1 MQTEQEKL
9 ALVKEEILAKV
20 AVLGESLAT
29 KRTGVLDVRKEM
41 WREARIVLRD
51 FDDVADL
58 SIFAE
63 EVARHETQYVQ
74 ASEEIKKLG
83 KMLESPYFARIDF
96 AEVSRTSEKSSNE
109 VSYEAAEQIYIGR
122 NSLFDEKKY
131 AFHVYDWRAP
141 ISGLYYDFGTGA
153 AEFTVPTTGAI
164 ISGEISLKRQYQIEN
179 GELLYMFDNDIAI
192 EDDILRLELSKAS
205 EARIKAI
212 INTIQTD
219 QNRAIRSE
227 AGDILVYGPAGCGK
241 TSVGLHRLAYLLYR
255 HRESLSSSRVRI
267 FSPNAIFS
275 AYIAG
280 IIPELGEEDVQTLD
294 FATLLDTMGKK
305 SRNGRGFHGQEEM
318 LEALGTRHDESQ
330 SCGQQHLSVQKSE
343 ANTRADWIK
352 AKFSAEFCDV
362 LESYVAKYQPTFE
375 DVYFYHD
382 KVCDAVRL
390 KSLYEDRTKAGTLA
404 GKTERVLT
412 FVQRCF
418 MEYYEANKRK
428 ITDIF
433 NDIDD
438 ENYPDGIIRNKFD
451 IEVNIALTDIRNRS
465 YPLATKIATQC
476 LKEWARRERE
486 ANVSVSAGVAISATT
501 SASTA
506 TRDSSAS
513 TKPTENVASGGLRF
527 SYARDALRMDKL
539 FFEDAL
545 LLFYADLL
553 AGRVPP
559 EKTVKHILLDEAQ
572 DFGVLQHRILKKL
585 YPASRFTVLA
595 DTNQALFP
603 EICIND
609 TDTLRGLYPTAEVVA
624 LTKSYRS
631 TFEIMNFATGL
642 LGGGESGADVDDN
655 QPNVFLRHG
664 ERPTMISL
672 GRNANATSSADEIII
687 ATAVHSPD
695 AISATLEILGEL
707 PNEYNTVGILLP
719 TIAEARAFYAAFK
732 KLYPKGNTP
741 RPLMHITG
749 EAANFTKGVMVMAA
763 PLVKGLEFDA
773 VICPA
778 FRTPTTSREGKLF
791 YLICTRAL
799 HRLTLVCEE

>member
-1 MQTEQEKL
+1 MQNENEKL
-9 ALVKEEILAKV
+9 AIVKEALLTKITT
-20 AVLGESLAT
+20 LGESLAA
-29 KRTGVLDVRKEM
+29 KRAGVLDVRKEM

-96 AEVSRTSEKSSNE
+96 EETGEPAEH
-109 VSYEAAEQIYIGR
+109 IYIGR
-122 NSLFDEKKY
+122 NSLFDEKKH

-153 AEFTVPTTGAI
+153 AQFTVPTTGAV
-164 ISGEISLKRQYQIEN
+164 ISGKILLKRQYQIEN

-212 INTIQTD
+212 INTIQAD
-219 QNRAIRSE
+219 QNRAIRAE

-255 HRESLSSSRVRI
+255 HRDSLSSSRVRI

-294 FATLLDTMGKK
+294 FAMLLDSGKS
-305 SRNGRGFHGQEEM
+305 SRNGRNFRGQEEM
-318 LEALGTRHDESQ
+318 LEALSTNRDEM
-330 SCGQQHLSVQKSE
+330 
-343 ANTRADWIK
+343 RASWIQ
-352 AKFSAEFCDV
+352 AKFSSELCDA
-362 LESYVAKYQPTFE
+362 LENYVATYQPTFE
-375 DVYFYHD
+375 DVYFYRD
-382 KVCDAVRL
+382 KLCDAARL

-404 GKTERVLT
+404 GKTQRVLT
-412 FVQRCF
+412 FVQQCF
-418 MEYYEANKRK
+418 AEYYKNNRRK
-428 ITDIF
+428 VIDIF

-438 ENYPDGIIRNKFD
+438 ENYSDGIVRSKFD
-451 IEVNIALTDIRNRS
+451 TEMNIALADIRNRA
-465 YPLATKIATQC
+465 YPLGTKIVERC
-476 LKEWARRERE
+476 LKKWTRHGNAANEADSASE
-486 ANVSVSAGVAISATT
+486 ANKAAGGV
-501 SASTA
+501 
-506 TRDSSAS
+506 
-513 TKPTENVASGGLRF
+513 SGGGLKF
-527 SYARDALRMDKL
+527 SYVRDALRMEKL

-553 AGRVPP
+553 AGRVAP

-585 YPASRFTVLA
+585 YPASRFTILA
-595 DTNQALFP
+595 DTNQAIFP

-609 TDTLRGLYPTAEVVA
+609 TDTLRGLYPSAEVVA

-631 TFEIMNFATGL
+631 TFEIMTFAAGL
-642 LGGGESGADVDDN
+642 LDAGNGTVVDGKADIADDSASNEAASNESVSNETANNKSANGETPAQS
-655 QPNVFLRHG
+655 NVFLRHG
-664 ERPTMISL
+664 EPPTVIQL
-672 GRNANATSSADEIII
+672 AGGKGDATSSAVA
-687 ATAVHSPD
+687 ATATTAD
-695 AISATLEILGEL
+695 TAYATMKILGEL
-707 PNEYNTVGILLP
+707 PDEYNTVGILLP
-719 TIAEARAFYAAFK
+719 TIAEAREFFAAFK
-732 KLYPKGNTP
+732 KLYPKNNTP
-741 RPLMHITG
+741 RPLKHITG
-749 EAANFTKGVMVMAA
+749 DAASFAKGVMVMAA

-778 FRTPTTSREGKLF
+778 FRRTPRDGKLF

-799 HRLTLVCEE
+799 HRLFLIQTD